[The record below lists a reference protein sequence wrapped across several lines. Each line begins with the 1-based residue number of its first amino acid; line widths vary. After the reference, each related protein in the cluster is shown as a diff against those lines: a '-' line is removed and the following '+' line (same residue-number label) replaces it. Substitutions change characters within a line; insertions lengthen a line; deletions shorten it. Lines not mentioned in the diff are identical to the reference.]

1 MSVSIK
7 GKLFARIYKKLYFL
21 ESILNFRVI
30 AYNDAGPSEPGEA
43 SEPVV
48 IDVPGVQVIII
59 ILITI
64 RVYQSLKDINAHHNK
79 EIIQPGKNIC
89 DFENFCRLRPTL
101 S

>member
-7 GKLFARIYKKLYFL
+7 GKIFARIYKKLYFL

-59 ILITI
+59 ILIILITV
-64 RVYQSLKDINAHHNK
+64 RVYQS
-79 EIIQPGKNIC
+79 
-89 DFENFCRLRPTL
+89 FESQKRSPQ
-101 S
+101 

>member
-1 MSVSIK
+1 MSVFIK
-7 GKLFARIYKKLYFL
+7 GKIFARIYKKL

-59 ILITI
+59 LLITI
-64 RVYQSLKDINAHHNK
+64 TVYQS
-79 EIIQPGKNIC
+79 
-89 DFENFCRLRPTL
+89 FERQKQSPQNGNHTARQKYF
-101 S
+101 

>member
-7 GKLFARIYKKLYFL
+7 GKIFARIYKNLYFL
-21 ESILNFRVI
+21 EESILNFRVI

-64 RVYQSLKDINAHHNK
+64 RVYQSLKDINAHNNK
-79 EIIQPGKNIC
+79 EI
-89 DFENFCRLRPTL
+89 T
-101 S
+101 

>member
-64 RVYQSLKDINAHHNK
+64 RLLKDRNGHHK
-79 EIIQPGKNIC
+79 MEIIQPGKNIC

>member
-7 GKLFARIYKKLYFL
+7 GNIFAGIYKKLYFL

-64 RVYQSLKDINAHHNK
+64 RVDQRVERQKPSP
-79 EIIQPGKNIC
+79 Q
-89 DFENFCRLRPTL
+89 
-101 S
+101 

>member
-1 MSVSIK
+1 MHTVKYFVRHYVQISVSVSSK
-7 GKLFARIYKKLYFL
+7 GKIFAKIYKKLCFL

-79 EIIQPGKNIC
+79 EI
-89 DFENFCRLRPTL
+89 T
-101 S
+101 

>member
-1 MSVSIK
+1 MHTVKYFVRHYVQISVSVSIK
-7 GKLFARIYKKLYFL
+7 GNIFAGIYKKLYFL

-64 RVYQSLKDINAHHNK
+64 RVDQRVERHKRS
-79 EIIQPGKNIC
+79 QQ
-89 DFENFCRLRPTL
+89 
-101 S
+101 